1 LVGNRQKL
9 GQNPRFETQLHPCN
23 NRGGHIHR
31 KSMASPASAKK
42 SQKDNHLCCC
52 TATFISTAGG
62 PAAQSIMKEN
72 MGVA

>member
-1 LVGNRQKL
+1 
-9 GQNPRFETQLHPCN
+9 
-23 NRGGHIHR
+23 
-31 KSMASPASAKK
+31 MASPASAKK